1 MFTRQLA
8 RSGQSPARVF
18 AGEVVSFAAAAV
30 TALATLLP
38 AGSVSFP
45 HYGERVARL
54 LPSVVGVA
62 AATALLPHLSRHGGK
77 GAASIHRKGS
87 AEV

>member
-1 MFTRQLA
+1 MFTRRPA
-8 RSGQSPARVF
+8 RSGESPARVF

-38 AGSVSFP
+38 AGSVSFL
-45 HYGERVARL
+45 HDERVARL
-54 LPSVVGVA
+54 LPSVVGGA
-62 AATALLPHLSRHGGK
+62 AATALLPHLSRQGGK

-87 AEV
+87 AEA